1 MRRRGARLDR
11 WSRPIA
17 FFLVLAIT
25 TGWAPSSGGRSLAG
39 EAHARTLG
47 PRQPSAAT
55 TSIVGDRAADHAQPA
70 RAAVL
75 ALGVRR
81 DTPNATPPAAAAAV
95 SVATKPARDF
105 EVHSAARTFAGRN
118 HVWIPTLGMS
128 DKVELYACSRKRPPD
143 NFMYRWG
150 CAGSN
155 NVYLLGHAY
164 SVMKPL
170 HDAYVQGRLRVG
182 MVAIYADGQGRI
194 RTYQVTEWRVV
205 DPVDSEWAI
214 ASQPHPSM
222 TLQTCV
228 GKNSQLRLNVRL
240 VATN

>member
-1 MRRRGARLDR
+1 MRRNRAGLDR
-11 WSRPIA
+11 WSRPVA
-17 FFLVLAIT
+17 LLLVLAVT
-25 TGWAPSSGGRSLAG
+25 TGWAPSNPGRSAADGAL
-39 EAHARTLG
+39 
-47 PRQPSAAT
+47 AAT
-55 TSIVGDRAADHAQPA
+55 RAAVAAASASIVGDRAADHGQAA
-70 RAAVL
+70 RATSL

-81 DTPNATPPAAAAAV
+81 DAPIARPLVAAAAA
-95 SVATKPARDF
+95 PAIVEEARQFD
-105 EVHSAARTFAGRN
+105 VRSASRTFSGRN
-118 HVWIPTLGMS
+118 HVWIPALGMS

-194 RTYQVTEWRVV
+194 RTYEVTQWRVV

-214 ASQPHPSM
+214 ASQPRPSM

-228 GKNSQLRLNVRL
+228 GKNSQWRLNVRL